1 MRFNDEDV
9 QAIFETVKNKEQ
21 VNLRIDI
28 AKNLLAQA
36 LSISAVRSATG
47 LSVDSLKKLLS
58 KNKKEEPCKGA
69 AVSNV
74 ITVTVVKC
82 NELAAETQKPP
93 RKDEKI
99 VQ

>member
-1 MRFNDEDV
+1 MI
-9 QAIFETVKNKEQ
+9 QYA
-21 VNLRIDI
+21 
-28 AKNLLAQA
+28 
-36 LSISAVRSATG
+36 
-47 LSVDSLKKLLS
+47 
-58 KNKKEEPCKGA
+58 KNKKEEPCKGT

>member
-1 MRFNDEDV
+1 MKR
-9 QAIFETVKNKEQ
+9 ILTVCAF
-21 VNLRIDI
+21 VL
-28 AKNLLAQA
+28 A
-36 LSISAVRSATG
+36 LSHSGTLSAEPYPILRLDFVKMIQYAK
-47 LSVDSLKKLLS
+47 D
-58 KNKKEEPCKGA
+58 KKEEPCKGA

>member
-1 MRFNDEDV
+1 MKKILTLCAF
-9 QAIFETVKNKEQ
+9 A
-21 VNLRIDI
+21 L
-28 AKNLLAQA
+28 A
-36 LSISAVRSATG
+36 LSSSDTLSAEPYPILRLDFV
-47 LSVDSLKKLLS
+47 KMIQYS

>member
-1 MRFNDEDV
+1 MKKILTLS
-9 QAIFETVKNKEQ
+9 ALI
-21 VNLRIDI
+21 L
-28 AKNLLAQA
+28 A
-36 LSISAVRSATG
+36 LSHSAT
-47 LSVDSLKKLLS
+47 LSAEPYPILKLDFVKMVQYA
-58 KNKKEEPCKGA
+58 KIKKEEPCKGT